1 MSYRNAKE
9 ILPQKLIA
17 EIQKYVKGEVIY
29 IPKQDDDK
37 TQWGSKN
44 GSRKRYDLRNE
55 NICEMRRNGR
65 TIDEIAKTYYLSPE
79 SIKKIL
85 HEHKLTASS

>member
-17 EIQKYVKGEVIY
+17 EIQKYVKGDVIY
-29 IPKQDDDK
+29 IPKQEDQK
-37 TQWGSKN
+37 TIWGSKN
-44 GSRKRYDLRNE
+44 GSRKKYDLRNE
-55 NICEMRRNGR
+55 NIREMRKNGR
-65 TIDEIAKTYYLSPE
+65 TINEIAKKYYLSPE

-85 HEHKLTASS
+85 H

>member
-1 MSYRNAKE
+1 LSYRNATD

-29 IPKQDDDK
+29 IPTQEEK
-37 TQWGSKN
+37 TSWGSKN
-44 GSRKRYDLRNE
+44 GSRRKYDIRNE
-55 NICEMRRNGR
+55 NIREMRKDGR
-65 TIDEIAKTYYLSPE
+65 TISEIAKTYYLSPE

-85 HEHKLTASS
+85 TNLTNAN

>member
-1 MSYRNAKE
+1 MSYRNATD

-29 IPKQDDDK
+29 IPKQDDVK
-37 TQWGSKN
+37 TSWGSKN
-44 GSRKRYDLRNE
+44 GSRIKYDIRNE
-55 NICEMRRNGR
+55 NIREMRKDGR
-65 TIDEIAKTYYLSPE
+65 TINEIAKTYYLSPE

-85 HEHKLTASS
+85 TNLTNAN